1 MEAKV
6 KYQIS
11 SQKTSLEE
19 LTVAHHCHSA
29 ISHLQRA
36 ISYYNAGMDEPL
48 DWALDAAFREVLAG
62 NQSQPRYQEPTEEE
76 VRENA

>member
-1 MEAKV
+1 METKV
-6 KYQIS
+6 KYQFLNRQNS
-11 SQKTSLEE
+11 PKE
-19 LTVAHHCHSA
+19 LTTAHHCHNA

-48 DWALDAAFREVLAG
+48 DWALDAAFGEVLAA

-76 VRENA
+76 IRGNA

>member
-1 MEAKV
+1 MQLENQQA
-6 KYQIS
+6 S
-11 SQKTSLEE
+11 SEE

-48 DWALDAAFREVLAG
+48 DWALDAAFREVLAA